1 MMETRKSCGM
11 GHDLLQEFLDGEL
24 SAWERGSVVEHLHGC
39 TACSSE
45 VAGYRRLCE
54 RLSLMPLLSPGA
66 DFDRVVLS
74 AVLRRTD
81 AVLGISPVGWLAVA
95 YLVASLGLAVVA
107 LVLVGPPIAGGP
119 MAYFAEFWKGALH
132 AGLAGMDRA
141 RDMAELAGH
150 FVNASWVVAVQLRV
164 ALGHL
169 ALAANTQDGRLYL
182 ILMVVTALGFFR
194 LARRSR
200 KGGPIVH
207 AAF

>member
-1 MMETRKSCGM
+1 MMNTRKSCGM
-11 GHDLLQEFLDGEL
+11 GHDVLQEYLDGEL
-24 SAWERGSVVEHLHGC
+24 SARERGPVEAHIHGC
-39 TACSSE
+39 AACANE

-54 RLSLMPLLSPGA
+54 RLSLMPLFSPGA

-74 AVLRRTD
+74 AVLRRND
-81 AVLGISPVGWLAVA
+81 GVLGISPVGWLALA
-95 YLVASLGLAVVA
+95 YLVVSLGLAMVA

-119 MAYFAEFWKGALH
+119 MAYFGEFWKGALH
-132 AGLAGMDRA
+132 AGLAVMDRSRDVTEVA
-141 RDMAELAGH
+141 RH
-150 FVNASWVVAVQLRV
+150 FVNATWVVATQLKV
-164 ALGHL
+164 ALGHV

-207 AAF
+207 AAL